1 MSNTPKI
8 RFSGFTDDWKQRRI
22 IECASFSKGYGY
34 SKSDIRDKGT
44 PLILYGR
51 LYTKH
56 ETVIENVDTFALPIE
71 GSVYSCGGEVIVPA
85 SGETAE
91 DIAIAS
97 VVKESGVL
105 LGGDLNVI
113 TTNDEIDPAFLAL
126 SISNGKTHRDLT
138 KLAQGKSVVHI
149 HNSDIQSVGLRF
161 PDKIE
166 QEKISGFL
174 VNLDGLIRIHQHEYE
189 KLVALKAACL
199 DKMFPKNGS
208 KVPEIRFAGFSEDW
222 EPRKLSDI
230 FKYEQPQ
237 QYIVNRT
244 EYDNSYDIPVL
255 TAGKSF
261 ILGYTNESFGIKNA
275 SPESPVII
283 FDDFT
288 TSSHCVEFSFKVK
301 SSAMKLLTLNKQ
313 SDNIYCAFNVL
324 QNVGYVPVNHERHWI
339 SIFSEFNVL
348 MPKSP
353 EEQGKIGSYFKNID
367 NLISLQQRE
376 VEKLKQLKHSMLHNM
391 FV

>member
-56 ETVIENVDTFALPIE
+56 ETVIENVDTFAVPTE

-91 DIAIAS
+91 DIAVAS

-174 VNLDGLIRIHQHEYE
+174 VNLDGLIRIHQREYE

-199 DKMFPKNGS
+199 DKMFPQNGS
-208 KVPEIRFAGFSEDW
+208 KVPEIRFAGFSGDW
-222 EPRKLSDI
+222 KKRKLGKLASIVTGKLDANAARDNG
-230 FKYEQPQ
+230 KYAFFTCGKE
-237 QYIVNRT
+237 T
-244 EYDNSYDIPVL
+244 LKTDSY
-255 TAGKSF
+255 SF
-261 ILGYTNESFGIKNA
+261 EGDAILISGNGDLGYTRKYSGKFNAYQRTYVLQDFTVDYEYLEQAICRYLPDRIKIESFGGAMPYIKLDTLA
-275 SPESPVII
+275 SLEIPLPDAQEAKKVAA
-283 FDDFT
+283 
-288 TSSHCVEFSFKVK
+288 HFKTIN
-301 SSAMKLLTLNKQ
+301 TLIDLYRNK
-313 SDNIYCAFNVL
+313 
-324 QNVGYVPVNHERHWI
+324 
-339 SIFSEFNVL
+339 
-348 MPKSP
+348 
-353 EEQGKIGSYFKNID
+353 
-367 NLISLQQRE
+367 
-376 VEKLKQLKHSMLHNM
+376 VEKLKQLKQSMLHNM

>member
-1 MSNTPKI
+1 MSNTPKV
-8 RFSGFTDDWKQRRI
+8 RFSGFTDDWKQRKI

-56 ETVIENVDTFALPIE
+56 ETVIENVDTFAIPTE

-113 TTNDEIDPAFLAL
+113 TTNDEIDPAFLAI
-126 SISNGKTHRDLT
+126 SISNGKTHRELS

-149 HNSDIQSVGLRF
+149 HNSDIKTVSLRF
-161 PDKIE
+161 SHKRE
-166 QEKISGFL
+166 QEKISGLL
-174 VNLDGLIRIHQHEYE
+174 VKTDGLIRLHQREYE
-189 KLVALKAACL
+189 KLEALKTACL

-208 KVPEIRFAGFSEDW
+208 KVPEIRFAGFSGEW
-222 EPRKLSDI
+222 EQRKLGDV

-237 QYIVNRT
+237 RYIVNST
-244 EYDNSYDIPVL
+244 EYDDSYDVPVL

-261 ILGYTNESFGIKNA
+261 ILGYTNETIGVKNA
-275 SPESPVII
+275 SPESPVLI

-288 TSSHCVEFSFKVK
+288 TSSHCVEFPFKVK
-301 SSAMKLLTLNKQ
+301 SSAMKILTLNRE
-313 SDNIYCAFNVL
+313 SDNIHCAFNVL
-324 QNVGYVPVNHERHWI
+324 QNIGYVPVNHERHWI

-348 MPKSP
+348 MPKTSD
-353 EEQGKIGSYFKNID
+353 EQERIGSFFKKIE
-367 NLISLQQRE
+367 NLINLQQRKA
-376 VEKLKQLKHSMLHNM
+376 EKLKQFKQSMLHNM